1 MEGTPVMSRSST
13 REQCTSLAQAVFH
26 PTHLRRTLT
35 ITLVVGS
42 WLVFYNLGDVI
53 LNHGLT
59 VRTVVKIAL
68 NYLTP
73 FVVSNLGLLSRTH

>member
-1 MEGTPVMSRSST
+1 MPNRFRQRCVALT
-13 REQCTSLAQAVFH
+13 QAVFH

-35 ITLVVGS
+35 ITFVVGS

-53 LNHGLT
+53 LHHGIN
-59 VRTVVKIAL
+59 VRTGVKILL

-73 FVVSNLGLLSRTH
+73 FVVSNLGLLSRAH